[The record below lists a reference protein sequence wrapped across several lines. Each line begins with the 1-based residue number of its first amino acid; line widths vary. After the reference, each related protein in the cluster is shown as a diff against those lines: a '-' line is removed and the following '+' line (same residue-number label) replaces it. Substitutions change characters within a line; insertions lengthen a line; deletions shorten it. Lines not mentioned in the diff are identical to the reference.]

1 MTRSPG
7 LNAVTPAPTLST
19 TPANSPPGENGNG
32 GLVWYLPA
40 MISVSK
46 KLSPTAATLATTSP
60 GPATG
65 SGISASTRSS
75 GVPKRWQRM
84 AFTRR
89 GLLERCRHAIARTTA
104 VEGRGAVEVLHASS
118 GYYDGQRTGRSHSPS
133 HCRIPQAVHAVC
145 GFPASDCCSR
155 HGGGPMTGMR
165 SATALILAISLASV
179 AFAQQQPQK
188 PAAAPQPQKP
198 PAAPS
203 KPAPTAAAPAAPA
216 GDAQPTLLGQY
227 GDWGAY
233 TASPGGNKVCFALA
247 KPKTTKT
254 EPEGRKR
261 DPSYVFVSTRP
272 TEKVKNEVS
281 VIIGYPFKTNSDAT
295 AEIGTAKFAMYTQN
309 DGAWIKNVAEEAR
322 MVDAMRKG
330 ADLTVKGTS
339 GRGTQSTD
347 QYSLKGLAQALDKAE
362 QECK

>member
-1 MTRSPG
+1 MIGTRC
-7 LNAVTPAPTLST
+7 
-19 TPANSPPGENGNG
+19 
-32 GLVWYLPA
+32 
-40 MISVSK
+40 
-46 KLSPTAATLATTSP
+46 AT
-60 GPATG
+60 
-65 SGISASTRSS
+65 
-75 GVPKRWQRM
+75 
-84 AFTRR
+84 
-89 GLLERCRHAIARTTA
+89 
-104 VEGRGAVEVLHASS
+104 
-118 GYYDGQRTGRSHSPS
+118 
-133 HCRIPQAVHAVC
+133 
-145 GFPASDCCSR
+145 
-155 HGGGPMTGMR
+155 
-165 SATALILAISLASV
+165 TALILATSLASV
-179 AFAQQQPQK
+179 AFAQQQPAKPAATPQTPAAAPQK
-188 PAAAPQPQKP
+188 PAAAPAK
-198 PAAPS
+198 PAA
-203 KPAPTAAAPAAPA
+203 TAAAPAAAA

-272 TEKVKNEVS
+272 ADKVKNEVS

-295 AEIGTAKFAMYTQN
+295 AEIGPAKFPMYTQN

-347 QYSLKGLAQALDKAE
+347 QYSLKGLAQALDKIE

>member
-1 MTRSPG
+1 
-7 LNAVTPAPTLST
+7 
-19 TPANSPPGENGNG
+19 
-32 GLVWYLPA
+32 
-40 MISVSK
+40 MI
-46 KLSPTAATLATTSP
+46 
-60 GPATG
+60 
-65 SGISASTRSS
+65 
-75 GVPKRWQRM
+75 
-84 AFTRR
+84 
-89 GLLERCRHAIARTTA
+89 E
-104 VEGRGAVEVLHASS
+104 
-118 GYYDGQRTGRSHSPS
+118 
-133 HCRIPQAVHAVC
+133 
-145 GFPASDCCSR
+145 
-155 HGGGPMTGMR
+155 MR
-165 SATALILAISLASV
+165 SATTALILVASLAPV
-179 AFAQQQPQK
+179 AFAQQQPAKPAATPQPQT
-188 PAAAPQPQKP
+188 PAAAPQK
-198 PAAPS
+198 PAAVPA
-203 KPAPTAAAPAAPA
+203 KPAATAAAA

-272 TEKVKNEVS
+272 ADKVKNEVS

-339 GRGTQSTD
+339 GRLTQSTD
-347 QYSLKGLAQALDKAE
+347 QYSLKGLAQALDKIE